1 MNSLDLLATSGGIL
15 LLFEVFL
22 FVYGIEERRRRRR
35 AEKERKKEPV
45 LVVVVQIYVHLAS
58 EVLAMTRPCV
68 SFTSTSLVQL
78 SILLACWY
86 GHVTGNDEY
95 KRERERTN
103 RREMGTERNE
113 KTMEKK
119 QQDIL
124 PG

>member
-1 MNSLDLLATSGGIL
+1 LLATSGGIL

-95 KRERERTN
+95 KERARE
-103 RREMGTERNE
+103 NE
-113 KTMEKK
+113 QKRDGDRKK
-119 QQDIL
+119 
-124 PG
+124 

>member
-1 MNSLDLLATSGGIL
+1 M

-78 SILLACWY
+78 SILPACLY

>member
-1 MNSLDLLATSGGIL
+1 
-15 LLFEVFL
+15 
-22 FVYGIEERRRRRR
+22 
-35 AEKERKKEPV
+35 V

-68 SFTSTSLVQL
+68 SFTLTSLVQL
-78 SILLACWY
+78 SILLACIY

-95 KRERERTN
+95 ERERERKN
-103 RREMGTERNE
+103 RREMRTERNE

-119 QQDIL
+119 QQDIR

>member
-1 MNSLDLLATSGGIL
+1 LNSLDLLATSGGIL

-22 FVYGIEERRRRRR
+22 FVYGIEERRRRR

-78 SILLACWY
+78 SILLACLY